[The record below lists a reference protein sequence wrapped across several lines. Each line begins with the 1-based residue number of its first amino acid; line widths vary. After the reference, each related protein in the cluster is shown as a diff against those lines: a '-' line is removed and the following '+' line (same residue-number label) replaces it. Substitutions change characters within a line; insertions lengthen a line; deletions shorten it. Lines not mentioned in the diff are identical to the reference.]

1 MPIVNE
7 NIYPQDILFLTVRA
21 GVNKLVF
28 PLCVSLSGYHPEKLR
43 PGKRKVGN

>member
-1 MPIVNE
+1 MPVVNE

-28 PLCVSLSGYHPEKLR
+28 SVMCVFEWIP
-43 PGKRKVGN
+43 P

>member
-1 MPIVNE
+1 MNE

-28 PLCVSLSGYHPEKLR
+28 SVMLSLSGYHPEKLR